1 MTVILWFHDL
11 RLLWNFFL
19 EKLRELS
26 SWTVRRSN
34 QSILKEINPEYSL
47 QGLILKLKIQY
58 FGHLMWRA
66 NSLEKTLM
74 LGKIEGK
81 GRGERGRDGWMASLT
96 QWTWVWANSGRVWR
110 IEEPGMLQSMRSQSR
125 TRLSDW
131 TRELSLVWLCLNPLL
146 CFIVQSQFM
155 PCVNSW
161 LPWIGVYFQRS
172 LYSNSRQLLHWSVQN
187 WCVLSLWDIL
197 LQLPVS
203 STRLVHFSHL
213 EVLGM
218 MHWLSVAL

>member
-1 MTVILWFHDL
+1 MTVILWFYDL

-110 IEEPGMLQSMRSQSR
+110 IEEPGMLQSMRSQRVRQDLVTEQENCLWSDFVWILSFALLFSLSSCPVLIHDFLELGSISKDLYIPIPDNFCTDLCKTGVFWVSETFFSR
-125 TRLSDW
+125 
-131 TRELSLVWLCLNPLL
+131 
-146 CFIVQSQFM
+146 
-155 PCVNSW
+155 
-161 LPWIGVYFQRS
+161 FQ
-172 LYSNSRQLLHWSVQN
+172 WA
-187 WCVLSLWDIL
+187 
-197 LQLPVS
+197 
-203 STRLVHFSHL
+203 
-213 EVLGM
+213 
-218 MHWLSVAL
+218 ALD